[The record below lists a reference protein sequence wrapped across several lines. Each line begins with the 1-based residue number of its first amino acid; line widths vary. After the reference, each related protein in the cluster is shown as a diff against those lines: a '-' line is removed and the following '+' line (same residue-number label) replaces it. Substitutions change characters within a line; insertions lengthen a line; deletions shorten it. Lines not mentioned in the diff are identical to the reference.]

1 MKVHSYYILEPEKK
15 FSSFIR
21 SIIEKDAQTF
31 DGCDYKLYKEYN
43 YNIIEIGKEQESLEV
58 NDIFNEELVSGVL
71 IFDLSYKSQEPNNTN
86 LIQYF
91 NKIKT

>member
-21 SIIEKDAQTF
+21 SIIEKDINAQTF

-43 YNIIEIGKEQESLEV
+43 YNIIEIGKE
-58 NDIFNEELVSGVL
+58 
-71 IFDLSYKSQEPNNTN
+71 
-86 LIQYF
+86 
-91 NKIKT
+91 